1 MKAAAARR
9 MNNDRTLIVVP
20 TYNERENV
28 ARLVAELFEVAPRAD
43 VCLVDDASPD
53 GTADHAEESYGADPR
68 FFVLRRAGARGY
80 GRSLVDGYR
89 RALEGGYARLVQLDA
104 DFSHD
109 PRRIPALVE
118 ASLRGADVVI
128 GSRYCAGGGVENW
141 PLRRRLL
148 SRFANA
154 YVARI
159 TGLRVRDATS
169 GFRCYTRRAM
179 RVLLAGRVA
188 GEGYAFLVEATYRAA
203 RAGLALTEVP
213 ITFTDRRVGQSK
225 MSRKVILES
234 VVMPWRLRL
243 AGEKGGGGMSSA
255 IRPASSGAAP
265 IWKSASSGSAIS
277 SRTNS
282 FNDIPVVRRTSSPIR
297 KP

>member
-1 MKAAAARR
+1 
-9 MNNDRTLIVVP
+9 MNTERTLIVVP

-28 ARLVAELFEVAPRAD
+28 ARLLAELFAVAPGAD
-43 VCLVDDASPD
+43 VCLLDDASPD
-53 GTADHAEESYGADPR
+53 GTADRAEELFGRDPR
-68 FFVLRRAGARGY
+68 FSVLRREGARGY

-118 ASLRGADVVI
+118 ASRTADVVI
-128 GSRYCAGGGVENW
+128 GSRYCEGGGVLNW
-141 PLRRRLL
+141 PVRRRLL

-169 GFRCYTRRAM
+169 GFRCYTRRAL
-179 RVLLAGRVA
+179 RALLEGRAA
-188 GEGYAFLVEATYRAA
+188 GEGYAFLVEATYRAS
-203 RAGLALTEVP
+203 RAGLAIAEVP
-213 ITFTDRRVGQSK
+213 ITFTDRREGQSK

-234 VVMPWRLRL
+234 VLMPWRLRL
-243 AGEKGGGGMSSA
+243 GKKDGGGRM
-255 IRPASSGAAP
+255 
-265 IWKSASSGSAIS
+265 KEVD
-277 SRTNS
+277 SRQ
-282 FNDIPVVRRTSSPIR
+282 
-297 KP
+297 